1 MNGKILAGI
10 LCVVF
15 TAAGFVIANSNIFH
29 IPFTGLTP
37 LGVGAFLGV
46 VAAYTVVFS
55 SPGLWLSFLKP
66 TFILAL
72 LAVIFVAV
80 GYPHQAL
87 MRDWSIIASVVAI
100 MAGVGAFGGLGYN
113 LGLLLGSNESQKK
126 RK

>member
-1 MNGKILAGI
+1 MNSNILAGI

-15 TAAGFVIANSNIFH
+15 TAAGFMLANSSIFH

-55 SPGLWLSFLKP
+55 QPGLWLSFLKP
-66 TFILAL
+66 AFILAL
-72 LAVIFVAV
+72 LAGIFVAI

-87 MRDWSIIASVVAI
+87 MRDWPIIANVIAI
-100 MAGVGAFGGLGYN
+100 MAGVGALGGLGYN
-113 LGLLLGSNESQKK
+113 LGLKLG
-126 RK
+126 R